1 MEQLVRTED
10 MRNANT
16 ILIRK
21 PDRRGNLGDEETGYE
36 NVWWIQLAKKKVQT
50 VRGGGGGCS
59 EHDYE
64 LSCAGIYQ
72 LAQKDSRS
80 VEVFFFNE
88 QGVKLFLYVVLGW

>member
-50 VRGGGGGCS
+50 VRGGGGAALNTIMNFHVRGFINLRRRTPDPWRCS
-59 EHDYE
+59 F
-64 LSCAGIYQ
+64 LT
-72 LAQKDSRS
+72 SRA
-80 VEVFFFNE
+80 
-88 QGVKLFLYVVLGW
+88 